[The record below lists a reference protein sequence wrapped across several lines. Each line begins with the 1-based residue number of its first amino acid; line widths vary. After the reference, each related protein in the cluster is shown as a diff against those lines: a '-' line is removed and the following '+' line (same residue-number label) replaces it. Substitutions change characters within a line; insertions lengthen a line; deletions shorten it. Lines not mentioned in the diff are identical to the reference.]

1 MGTPQSYIMPSKE
14 KVTYYM
20 DYLPKNTKDE
30 TDEYLRKCKQNENG
44 DGLYFIPPFPINDTY
59 IVPLNK
65 IQNKNAIKDLIY
77 ADKAIY
83 IIFYNENYASATET
97 EPVRNYILRK
107 NPIDDLYHSTFLLVK
122 GEKTLVELI

>member
-20 DYLPKNTKDE
+20 DYLPKNVKDE
-30 TDEYLRKCKQNENG
+30 TDEYLRKCKQTE
-44 DGLYFIPPFPINDTY
+44 DGLYFIPPFPTYDTY

-83 IIFYNENYASATET
+83 IIFYYENHVET
-97 EPVRNYILRK
+97 ERVRNYILRK
-107 NPIDDLYHSTFLLVK
+107 NPIDDLYYTTFLLVK
-122 GEKTLVELI
+122 AEKTLVELL

>member
-14 KVTYYM
+14 KVTWYI
-20 DYLPKNTKDE
+20 DYLPKNTKNK
-30 TDEYLRKCKQNENG
+30 TDEYLRRCKQNE
-44 DGLYFIPPFPINDTY
+44 DGLYFIPPFPPNDTY

-83 IIFYNENYASATET
+83 IIFYKENYTSTRAET
-97 EPVRNYILRK
+97 EQVRNYILRK
-107 NPIDDLYHSTFLLVK
+107 NPIETLYYNTFLLVK

>member
-14 KVTYYM
+14 KVTWYI
-20 DYLPKNTKDE
+20 DYLPKNSKDE
-30 TDEYLRKCKQNENG
+30 TDEYLRRCKQNE
-44 DGLYFIPPFPINDTY
+44 DGLYFIPPFPPNDTY

-83 IIFYNENYASATET
+83 IIFYASTGTET
-97 EPVRNYILRK
+97 EQVRDYILRK
-107 NPIDDLYHSTFLLVK
+107 NPIQDLYYSTFLLVK